1 MLLKNKI
8 IFFDLDRTIWNCFD
22 KYNNKIWAKQLIA
35 PYHLVAEN
43 KIIDDVGSI
52 CQLDIDFMD
61 FINSLNLIDYGFC
74 SNGAILNVDFLE
86 QPSKKLIDLF
96 SIKDYKYFILQYK
109 IQSKKQSIEKL
120 FSLQNDVPN
129 VILVDDDDDVLS
141 TFKNTN
147 ITTLDRKLFKN
158 WKEINEFIRR

>member
-8 IFFDLDRTIWNCFD
+8 IFFDLDKTIWNCFD

-35 PYHLVAEN
+35 PYRLVEEN

-52 CQLDIDFMD
+52 CQLDVDFID

-109 IQSKKQSIEKL
+109 IESKKQSIEKL
-120 FSLQNDVPN
+120 FSLQTDVPN

-141 TFKNTN
+141 TFINTN
-147 ITTLDRKLFKN
+147 ITTIDRKLFKN
-158 WKEINEFIRR
+158 WKEINEFIR